1 MSRIIFQKEYMIL
14 FPSFV
19 RAQVHK
25 HPFMHLF
32 VGSKTC
38 QIVVN
43 DEKVQGNRILL
54 DSNVK
59 HMVEPDHHCD
69 FFLLIDHTSHVA
81 RQLRENYLQTVS
93 YCQMEGQMM
102 EMPEN
107 MVTLPEEEV
116 VAGVEKLLAS
126 MGVTE
131 QPSEGRDD
139 RVRQVIEKLTSG
151 EWLGYSVKE
160 LARAVYLSESRL
172 THLFKEEEGISL
184 KSYILTRRLER
195 AYRYVNAGGKIT
207 QAAQEAGFSGSA
219 HLAYS
224 CKKFTGVSISD
235 VTN

>member
-160 LARAVYLSESRL
+160 LAQAVYLSESRL

>member
-38 QIVVN
+38 QVVVN

-81 RQLRENYLQTVS
+81 RQLRDNYLQPAP
-93 YCQMEGQMM
+93 YCHMEGQMV

-107 MVTLPEEEV
+107 MVELPEEEV
-116 VAGVEKLLAS
+116 IAGVEKLLAS

-131 QPSEGRDD
+131 QPSEGRDE

-151 EWLGYSVKE
+151 EWLACSVKE
-160 LARAVYLSESRL
+160 LAQAGACLPLRKCGRKDYAGCPGG
-172 THLFKEEEGISL
+172 GIFRVSASCL
-184 KSYILTRRLER
+184 QLQKI
-195 AYRYVNAGGKIT
+195 YR
-207 QAAQEAGFSGSA
+207 
-219 HLAYS
+219 
-224 CKKFTGVSISD
+224 GVHQ
-235 VTN
+235 